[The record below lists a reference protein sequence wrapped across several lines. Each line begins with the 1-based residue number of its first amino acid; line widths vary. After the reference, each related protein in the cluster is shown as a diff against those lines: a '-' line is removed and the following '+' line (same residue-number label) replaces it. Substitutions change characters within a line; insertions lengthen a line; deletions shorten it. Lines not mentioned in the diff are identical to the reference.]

1 MPDDTS
7 GTDCVRLPF
16 SRLTA
21 DTFTL
26 TAAPCIIPAAD
37 YRGLLSREALKAETE
52 QLRSQMRTELADEA
66 EKVRRQAQDE
76 LASGQAEALLQTR
89 RHCKEVIAQLDDE
102 ITAMICHTVQILL
115 EETPPENR
123 LRAALR
129 RSIKQINPGFSVALV
144 VHPDQ
149 TAFLHQWLSA
159 KDTITLPDD
168 ISVET
173 DNTLLP
179 GDCLIRQG
187 RQIIHATLEH
197 QLSVL
202 REMCRD

>member
-1 MPDDTS
+1 MPDNTS
-7 GTDCVRLPF
+7 GTDNVRLPF

-26 TAAPCIIPAAD
+26 TAAPCIIRAAA
-37 YRGLLSREALKAETE
+37 YRELLSREALNAETE
-52 QLRSQMRTELADEA
+52 QLRGQMQAELADEA
-66 EKVRRQAQDE
+66 EKVRRQIRDE
-76 LASGQAEALLQTR
+76 LAAGQTGALLQTR
-89 RHCKEVIAQLDDE
+89 RHCKDVIAQLDDE
-102 ITAMICHTVQILL
+102 ITGIICHTVQILL

-129 RSIKQINPGFSVALV
+129 RSMKQINPGFSVALV
-144 VHPDQ
+144 VHPAQ

-159 KDTITLPDD
+159 EGTITLPDD

-173 DNTLLP
+173 DNTLRP

-202 REMCRD
+202 REMCRG

>member
-1 MPDDTS
+1 MPHDTS
-7 GTDCVRLPF
+7 GTDSVRLPF

-21 DTFTL
+21 ETFTL
-26 TAAPCIIPAAD
+26 TAAPCIIRAAD
-37 YRGLLSREALKAETE
+37 YRALLSREALNAETE
-52 QLRSQMRTELADEA
+52 KLREQMQAGLAGEA
-66 EKVRRQAQDE
+66 EKVRRQIRDE
-76 LASGQAEALLQTR
+76 LAAGQAEALLQTR

-102 ITAMICHTVQILL
+102 ITGIICHTVQILL
-115 EETPPENR
+115 EEVPPENR

-129 RSIKQINPGFSVALV
+129 RSVKQINPGFSLTLT

-149 TAFLHQWLSA
+149 AAYLHQWLSA
-159 KDTITLPDD
+159 EDTITLPDD

-173 DNTLLP
+173 DNTLHP

-187 RQIIHATLEH
+187 RQVIHATLEH

-202 REMCRD
+202 REMCCG

>member
-7 GTDCVRLPF
+7 GADCVRLPF
-16 SRLTA
+16 SRLNA
-21 DTFTL
+21 ETFTL
-26 TAAPCIIPAAD
+26 TAAPCIIPAAA
-37 YRGLLSREALKAETE
+37 YRGLLSREALNAETE

-66 EKVRRQAQDE
+66 EKVRREAQDE

-129 RSIKQINPGFSVALV
+129 RSMIQINPCFSVALV

-159 KDTITLPDD
+159 EGTITLPDD

-173 DNTLLP
+173 DNTLRP